1 MTTLNEEKFL
11 LVKQYVGLLETIE
24 TAFEHM
30 MVCYEELRFEGAT
43 ELWND
48 ILLAFLQIDSSNSI
62 IADQFAE
69 SPSLLQCF
77 TQFEAVLDNVE
88 LLDREEDILVIEK
101 MIHKKIYPIF
111 TVWKEQINHELLPY
125 YII

>member
-24 TAFEHM
+24 AAFEHM
-30 MVCYEELRFEGAT
+30 MACYEELKFEGAA

-62 IADQFAE
+62 IADQFTE
-69 SPSLLQCF
+69 SPSLLHCF
-77 TQFEAVLDNVE
+77 SQFEAVLDYVE

-101 MIHKKIYPIF
+101 IIRKKIYPVF
-111 TVWKEQINHELLPY
+111 SVWKEQIDHELKPY